1 MAPFVPT
8 VSEPVHLPDGHVG
21 VALNCGVHASRVV
34 GRGGVKIHDLM
45 GRTGA
50 TLKVT
55 RNSGL
60 CEITGTPE
68 AVEHAKQLVLE
79 TVEDGDLRDLRAA
92 VSQALNNRAHT
103 HGGLVLAPSAP
114 PGAGVMTEGVDGAA
128 AGGVQWTQMTSP
140 PSADAPF
147 VPPQLSSQPFTVPLS
162 LQ

>member
-1 MAPFVPT
+1 M
-8 VSEPVHLPDGHVG
+8 
-21 VALNCGVHASRVV
+21 
-34 GRGGVKIHDLM
+34 
-45 GRTGA
+45 
-50 TLKVT
+50 KVT

-92 VSQALNNRAHT
+92 VSQALNNRT
-103 HGGLVLAPSAP
+103 HGGLVVAASAP
-114 PGAGVMTEGVDGAA
+114 PGAGVTMTEGVDGAA
-128 AGGVQWTQMTSP
+128 AGGVLWTQTTSP